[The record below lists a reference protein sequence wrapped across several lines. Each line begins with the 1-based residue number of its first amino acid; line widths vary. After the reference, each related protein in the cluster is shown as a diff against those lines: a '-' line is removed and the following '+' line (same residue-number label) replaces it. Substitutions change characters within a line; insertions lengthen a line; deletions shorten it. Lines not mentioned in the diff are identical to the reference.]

1 MRCEIGQAHPADARG
16 FAQVVGRALPEAW
29 SEVALRQALEQG
41 ICRAVAARDS
51 RGGVKGFVLG
61 RRVLEEVQIALVAV
75 DPDWQGVG
83 LGRQLL
89 GDYLARAREEGVTQ
103 VTLEVRPSN
112 SAARALYRDF
122 GFAVQGRR
130 AKYYADGEDALLL
143 GSAL

>member
-61 RRVLEEVQIALVAV
+61 RRA
-75 DPDWQGVG
+75 
-83 LGRQLL
+83 
-89 GDYLARAREEGVTQ
+89 
-103 VTLEVRPSN
+103 N
-112 SAARALYRDF
+112 
-122 GFAVQGRR
+122 
-130 AKYYADGEDALLL
+130 YYADGEDALLL